1 MYCNNRGK
9 QIPDNSHFCNYC
21 GTRLDASIQNSGKG
35 FSIKVKKSEEDRK
48 FKIYIILA
56 IVSLIGFIYFI
67 PVIIGGMKYDFLGFR
82 ASRSDYLFTIRFFG
96 VTFILFSI
104 LAYLRKRK

>member
-48 FKIYIILA
+48 FKII
-56 IVSLIGFIYFI
+56 
-67 PVIIGGMKYDFLGFR
+67 
-82 ASRSDYLFTIRFFG
+82 
-96 VTFILFSI
+96 
-104 LAYLRKRK
+104 

>member
-1 MYCNNRGK
+1 MFCNNCGK
-9 QIPDNSHFCNYC
+9 QIPDSSHFCNYC
-21 GTRLDASIQNSGKG
+21 GTRIDASIQNSGNSSRNKANK
-35 FSIKVKKSEEDRK
+35 IEEDRK
-48 FKIYIILA
+48 FKIYLILA